1 MSEQNP
7 YAPPQASVVGGVG
20 TEVAP
25 PLWNP
30 TAAGA
35 WSLLFSPIFGAFLHM
50 QNWKALG
57 QPDKAATSKQ
67 WLFGCIAF
75 FVVLMVVSMFLPESG
90 GMDAIARF
98 GGLGLLIAWYY
109 SIGKAQQTY
118 VAERFGTNY
127 PRRGWLLPIAA
138 AFGVVVAIFAV
149 AFVLTLVLIAAGV
162 MSDAA

>member
-7 YAPPQASVVGGVG
+7 YAPPQAAVADVIG

-35 WSLLFSPIFGAFLHM
+35 WSLLFSPIFGASLHM

-57 QPDKAATSKQ
+57 QPEKAAASKR

-75 FVVLMVVSMFLPESG
+75 FTVLVIVSMILPESG
-90 GMDAIARF
+90 GLDAIARF
-98 GGLGLLIAWYY
+98 GGLGLLVAWYY

-118 VAERFGTNY
+118 VAGRFGTRY

-138 AFGVVVAIFAV
+138 AFGVVVAVFAF

-162 MSDAA
+162 MSDAV